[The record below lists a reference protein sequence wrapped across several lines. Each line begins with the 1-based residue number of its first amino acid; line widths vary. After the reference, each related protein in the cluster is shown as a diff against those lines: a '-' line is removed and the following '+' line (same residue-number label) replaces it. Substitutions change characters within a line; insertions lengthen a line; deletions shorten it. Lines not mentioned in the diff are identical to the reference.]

1 MNNYNI
7 AIIPARSGSKRIK
20 NKNIKVFHGKPIIL
34 WTLKHLKKSK
44 LFKKIILTTDSKKY
58 FNILKNRG
66 FDEIIIRKKSL
77 SNDFA
82 ITQDVIKH
90 AIEFLNK
97 KNKFVLKIF
106 VAFTHV
112 ILFLQQKN
120 CFKVLKI

>member
-1 MNNYNI
+1 M
-7 AIIPARSGSKRIK
+7 
-20 NKNIKVFHGKPIIL
+20 
-34 WTLKHLKKSK
+34 
-44 LFKKIILTTDSKKY
+44 TTDSKKY

-97 KNKFVLKIF
+97 KNKFVF
-106 VAFTHV
+106 
-112 ILFLQQKN
+112 KN
-120 CFKVLKI
+120 ICCVYPCNPFFYNKRTVSRS